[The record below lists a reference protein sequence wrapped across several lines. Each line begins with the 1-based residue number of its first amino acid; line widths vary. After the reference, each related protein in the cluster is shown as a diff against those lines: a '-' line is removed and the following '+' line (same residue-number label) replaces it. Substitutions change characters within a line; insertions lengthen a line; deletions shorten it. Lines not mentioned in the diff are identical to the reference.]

1 MYLQNKRV
9 EHVGLYI
16 SPVGFETTTHAHKTI
31 ALGTELRGLMLL
43 IRWSLLHSK
52 QVEHVQLYL
61 SPVGFEPT
69 SYASEYHRSN
79 HEAKRTDLFEDIF
92 SIGGANTSN
101 IIVNMIRANDS
112 NM

>member
-1 MYLQNKRV
+1 
-9 EHVGLYI
+9 
-16 SPVGFETTTHAHKTI
+16 
-31 ALGTELRGLMLL
+31 ML
-43 IRWSLLHSK
+43 
-52 QVEHVQLYL
+52 
-61 SPVGFEPT
+61 PVGFEPT